1 MADAVAPAEA
11 AAGSAMDAGGTGRP
25 RMRGPRRGAF
35 VLAVACCAGCA
46 GTEAPGT
53 SAPPAPVFA
62 PTPGAPFAPRHA
74 SAPPPAMGPIGLD
87 EVDPITPD
95 TLATI
100 DGVPITKREVA
111 DFLFID
117 QPAAA
122 RRLIED
128 LVLARI
134 VRKEVE
140 RTGVFVAEETVRARV
155 ESDRAM
161 RKKAASAAG
170 LSLDEYTLGE
180 FGVSAASYERLAP
193 ILVRSRMLRERLVRY
208 AQVLEDRAEAR
219 IIVVES
225 RERAER
231 IVEQLG
237 QGADFATLARQAS
250 IHATHGDGGLLPPV
264 ARWGIE
270 PDLEAELFK
279 LSPGTV
285 SSPIRVDR
293 EKNGQPDVTWAVL
306 KCLRFRAARDVSYA
320 DVRDEIEREL
330 ESRPL
335 QTSPEW
341 AGWIAKM
348 QRRYRVERFYEPRP
362 GARTTADTEIGAR
375 PERTP

>member
-1 MADAVAPAEA
+1 MTTIVAAAVAVA
-11 AAGSAMDAGGTGRP
+11 APVGAAGGSAMRAGGSGL
-25 RMRGPRRGAF
+25 GVV
-35 VLAVACCAGCA
+35 VLALCAGCA
-46 GTEAPGT
+46 GTE
-53 SAPPAPVFA
+53 SAPAPLPAAPVFA
-62 PTPGAPFAPRHA
+62 PTPGAPFAPRLA
-74 SAPPPAMGPIGLD
+74 ATAPPAMGPFGLD
-87 EVDPITPD
+87 EIDPLAPD

-111 DFLFID
+111 DFLFVD

-134 VRKEVE
+134 LRKEVE
-140 RTGVFVAEETVRARV
+140 RTGVFVSEEAVAARV
-155 ESDRAM
+155 ASDRAM
-161 RKKAASAAG
+161 RVKAASAAG
-170 LSLDEYTLGE
+170 LSLDDYTRAE

-193 ILVRSRMLRERLVRY
+193 VLVRSRMLRARVVRY

-225 RERAER
+225 REHAER
-231 IVEQLG
+231 VIEQLA
-237 QGADFATLARQAS
+237 QGADFATIARQAS
-250 IHATHGDGGLLPPV
+250 IHATHRDGGLLPPV

-279 LSPGTV
+279 LVPGSV
-285 SSPIRVDR
+285 SAPIRVER
-293 EKNGQPDVTWAVL
+293 LKNGQPDVSWAVL
-306 KCLRFRAARDVSYA
+306 KCLRFRPARDVSYS

-348 QRRYRVERFYEPRP
+348 QRRYRIDRFYEPRP
-362 GARTTADTEIGAR
+362 GARTTADTEIGAGGSR
-375 PERTP
+375 AP